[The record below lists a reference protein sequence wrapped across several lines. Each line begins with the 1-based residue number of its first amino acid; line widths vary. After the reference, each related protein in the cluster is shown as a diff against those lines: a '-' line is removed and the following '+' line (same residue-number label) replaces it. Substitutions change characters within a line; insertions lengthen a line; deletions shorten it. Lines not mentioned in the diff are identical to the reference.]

1 MKRKITLLSFL
12 VFSCS
17 LLFSLP
23 LIGFKE
29 GENYIPNGFSM
40 GMGNDTFAI
49 GGLSYN
55 YDDQLSFSEHFS
67 LSAPAYEIKVNML
80 AFTNRGWR
88 DGWDIHDY
96 SLKSN
101 DGGSRRPYAR

>member
-88 DGWDIHDY
+88 DGWDIH
-96 SLKSN
+96 K
-101 DGGSRRPYAR
+101 